1 MSRFEDP
8 AIITCSISGAVAGR
22 DQCPAIPY
30 TPEEYAAEARRAM
43 DEGASMIHIHARTP
57 EGVPSYEVE
66 DFRAITEA
74 ILDAV
79 DDVVVNY
86 STGAIGVPI
95 EKRIEYLRELKPDV
109 AALNMGSMN
118 YAKYSPRRKDFV
130 FKTVFENSFDTII
143 GFLEA
148 MRELGIRPEHEC
160 FDSGHVANLDP
171 LIDMGLLEEPLQ
183 IECVMGVSGGIRA
196 TPRNLAHMADQIPG
210 GPESRNNWGVIGIS
224 RDQWRL
230 VAAAAAL
237 GGNVRVGLEDN
248 FYLPDG
254 EMARSNGDLIARA
267 RRIVEDTGRRA
278 ATVDEARELLDA
290 PRREPVTRRELLAH
304 PIESSE
310 AAE

>member
-8 AIITCSISGAVAGR
+8 AILVCSISGAVASR
-22 DQCPAIPY
+22 EQCPAIPY
-30 TPEEYAAEARRAM
+30 TPEEYAAEAKRAV

-57 EGVPSYEVE
+57 EGVPSYEIE

-74 ILDAV
+74 INGAV
-79 DDVVVNY
+79 DDVIVNY

-95 EKRIEYLRELKPDV
+95 EKRIAYLRELRPDV
-109 AALNMGSMN
+109 AALNMSSMN
-118 YAKYSPRRKDFV
+118 YAKYSERRKQFV
-130 FKTVFENSFDTII
+130 FSAVFENSFDTII
-143 GFLEA
+143 EFLTA
-148 MRELGIRPEHEC
+148 MNELGIRPEHEC

-171 LIDMGLLEEPLQ
+171 LIDMGLLSEPLQ
-183 IECVMGVSGGIRA
+183 IDCVMGVNGGIRP

-210 GPESRNNWGVIGIS
+210 GSEGRNNWGVIGIS

-248 FYLPDG
+248 FYLPEG

-267 RRIVEDTGRRA
+267 RRIVEDVGRRA
-278 ATVDEARELLDA
+278 ATVAEARELLGT
-290 PRREPVTRRELLAH
+290 PRR
-304 PIESSE
+304 I
-310 AAE
+310 AA